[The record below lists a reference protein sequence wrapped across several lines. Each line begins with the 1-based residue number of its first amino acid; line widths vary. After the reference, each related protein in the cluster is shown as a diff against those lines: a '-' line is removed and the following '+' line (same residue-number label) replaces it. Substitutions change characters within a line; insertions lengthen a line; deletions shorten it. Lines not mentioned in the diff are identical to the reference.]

1 MNKVR
6 DIMTGGAECIG
17 EQETVV
23 MAARKMQQLDVGAMP
38 ICGTDDRLIG
48 MLTDRDIVIKV
59 LAAGKDPATT
69 NAIDLA
75 QGTPFLVD
83 ADASVE
89 DAIQLME
96 QHKVRR
102 LPVISDQK
110 LIGMLSQ
117 GDIAK
122 NIDQGKAGELL
133 RAISA
138 AA

>member
-75 QGTPFLVD
+75 QGTPFFVD